1 MRRRK
6 QAASA
11 LASELRRCYATP
23 ALRLLSGWWVLGA
36 LAGSYCENYG
46 TNLFYEVDP
55 SADENGHVTF
65 VTRSLCC
72 AAALAAIRLEA
83 AAAAAGAGVYA
94 AGTAAAGLALAS
106 LAGAATLRAAYASY
120 AAALTVLQFCICV
133 LYAQCAHALD
143 DAAQDD
149 AARDAAA
156 ALPAEE
162 ARPMSRDAPGGHGG
176 APRGRVAVLF
186 GANATAALA
195 LQTAVQAVAEAA
207 RAPTRVQFAL
217 LAWCAL
223 RIASGRSTTHFLT
236 PRLRPRA
243 AMPSESLRSRRWR
256 PRRCARGSAPGAS
269 CAPEPRR
276 RPRLSLARR
285 RGNASWTRCCHRR
298 ECDV

>member
-1 MRRRK
+1 M
-6 QAASA
+6 
-11 LASELRRCYATP
+11 
-23 ALRLLSGWWVLGA
+23 LGA

-55 SADENGHVTF
+55 GADENGHVTF

-94 AGTAAAGLALAS
+94 AGTAVAGLALAS
-106 LAGAATLRAAYASY
+106 LAGAARLRTAYASY
-120 AAALTVLQFCICV
+120 AAALTALQFCTCV

-149 AARDAAA
+149 DAAA
-156 ALPAEE
+156 AAAAAEATADETQQQPAS
-162 ARPMSRDAPGGHGG
+162 SRDAPGARGG

-217 LAWCAL
+217 LAWCA
-223 RIASGRSTTHFLT
+223 
-236 PRLRPRA
+236 
-243 AMPSESLRSRRWR
+243 
-256 PRRCARGSAPGAS
+256 AS
-269 CAPEPRR
+269 CVCISALPLPTKM
-276 RPRLSLARR
+276 L
-285 RGNASWTRCCHRR
+285 
-298 ECDV
+298 